1 MSPEKKAPSNV
12 FIHVF
17 IVKSENIQI
26 QVNEKFRISEIVNI
40 YEDQI
45 ER

>member
-12 FIHVF
+12 FMYVF
-17 IVKSENIQI
+17 IVKFENIQI